1 MCNLKY
7 LFSFFFF
14 INSAFLF
21 CQNET
26 DENLTKITTVLDNY
40 FDLER
45 EAIHLHLDKTTFLNN
60 ETIWYQ
66 GYVINRKTNK
76 PYFTTNVFVLLF
88 DESGKQLSEKL
99 IYASNG
105 TFAGKITLNS
115 KLASG
120 NYYIQVYTNWMNN
133 FSENE
138 STISKISVINP
149 IEGIKNYKK
158 INTESLELA
167 LNPEGNSLISG
178 ISNTIGIQVK
188 DCNGN
193 SPGNL
198 EASIQNSTGEILK
211 TVKLNQFGFG
221 KFDIIPANIDIKV
234 VVNYEHKIKEK
245 TLPKPDLIGISIEVN
260 SFSIENNVAIKIKTN
275 QTSYETFQSKKLSL
289 VIHQDQKP
297 IVYPITFN
305 SNNLEQTFIVK
316 NTDLQIGIN
325 TIRIID
331 NDLKQWVERI
341 IYVSKPIKYELNILK
356 NRRNEDKISLI
367 AYSKSPNSIMSVS
380 VLPEGTKSI
389 DGNNSI
395 IAGITINPYL
405 NKSLTNSNYYL
416 NDQNRLKLYE
426 LDLVLLNEEKSKYNW
441 DYMKANPPKSN
452 YSFDIGINLKG
463 KIDPSIKNK
472 TFHKVKLV
480 TYKDLIMSTSDV
492 SEQGEYLFENLLLT
506 DSTLVDLSLQ
516 KLPNFENIP
525 QKLLPQIINR
535 KRNYSKIFTGNTSQN
550 CNVVIE
556 YETFSD
562 LDLPKFEGKII
573 NLKEVVLK
581 SKKISDLTYGNV
593 LSNTMLRGYKIDE
606 KYTTNSLL
614 NFIEYNGFVVT
625 RNQGKINISSRQRMS
640 LNLPDPTPLVYI
652 NDRQLFSSF
661 DELGFMQMIEIDEIF
676 IDSRAIV
683 ASMNNNAGII
693 KIYTKKPKKG
703 YFSKPNPNSF
713 FIKDAF
719 SDNVSFKNE
728 EYANI
733 QSIGFDNFAI
743 LGWFPRISSNESGDF
758 GFDVIDYNKTKS
770 KIIIDGMDSEGN
782 LFHEEKIVD
791 LK

>member
-1 MCNLKY
+1 M
-7 LFSFFFF
+7 
-14 INSAFLF
+14 
-21 CQNET
+21 
-26 DENLTKITTVLDNY
+26 
-40 FDLER
+40 
-45 EAIHLHLDKTTFLNN
+45 KT
-60 ETIWYQ
+60 
-66 GYVINRKTNK
+66 
-76 PYFTTNVFVLLF
+76 
-88 DESGKQLSEKL
+88 
-99 IYASNG
+99 
-105 TFAGKITLNS
+105 
-115 KLASG
+115 
-120 NYYIQVYTNWMNN
+120 
-133 FSENE
+133 
-138 STISKISVINP
+138 
-149 IEGIKNYKK
+149 
-158 INTESLELA
+158 
-167 LNPEGNSLISG
+167 
-178 ISNTIGIQVK
+178 
-188 DCNGN
+188 
-193 SPGNL
+193 
-198 EASIQNSTGEILK
+198 
-211 TVKLNQFGFG
+211 
-221 KFDIIPANIDIKV
+221 
-234 VVNYEHKIKEK
+234 
-245 TLPKPDLIGISIEVN
+245 
-260 SFSIENNVAIKIKTN
+260 
-275 QTSYETFQSKKLSL
+275 
-289 VIHQDQKP
+289 
-297 IVYPITFN
+297 
-305 SNNLEQTFIVK
+305 
-316 NTDLQIGIN
+316 
-325 TIRIID
+325 
-331 NDLKQWVERI
+331 
-341 IYVSKPIKYELNILK
+341 
-356 NRRNEDKISLI
+356 
-367 AYSKSPNSIMSVS
+367 
-380 VLPEGTKSI
+380 
-389 DGNNSI
+389 
-395 IAGITINPYL
+395 
-405 NKSLTNSNYYL
+405 
-416 NDQNRLKLYE
+416 
-426 LDLVLLNEEKSKYNW
+426 
-441 DYMKANPPKSN
+441 NPPKSN

-556 YETFSD
+556 YEPFSD
-562 LDLPKFEGKII
+562 VDLPIFEGKII

-703 YFSKPNPNSF
+703 YFSRPNPNSF
-713 FIKDAF
+713 FMKDAF

-728 EYANI
+728 EYANT

>member
-1 MCNLKY
+1 MINSKY
-7 LFSFFFF
+7 LLTFFCFLFSSF
-14 INSAFLF
+14 IF

-45 EAIHLHLDKTTFLNN
+45 EAIHLNIDKTTFINN

-88 DESGKQLSEKL
+88 DENGKEISEKL
-99 IYASNG
+99 VYASNG
-105 TFAGKITLNS
+105 TFAGKIKLNS

-138 STISKISVINP
+138 STIIKITVINP
-149 IEGIKNYKK
+149 TEGIKNYKK
-158 INTESLELA
+158 IDTESLHIFI
-167 LNPEGNSLISG
+167 NPEGKSLISSV
-178 ISNTIGIQVK
+178 SNTIGIQVK

-193 SPGNL
+193 SPQNL
-198 EASIQNSTGEILK
+198 EANIQNSSGEVIK
-211 TVKLNQFGFG
+211 TIKLNQFGFG
-221 KFDIIPANIDIKV
+221 KFDIVPSNDLIKV
-234 VVNYEHKIKEK
+234 SVKYETKIIEK
-245 TLPKPDLIGISIEVN
+245 ILPKPDLIGMSLEVN
-260 SFSIENNVAIKIKTN
+260 SFSLENSVAIKIKTN
-275 QTSYETFQSKKLSL
+275 QTSYDDFQSKKLSL
-289 VIHQDQKP
+289 VIHQDQKL
-297 IVYPITFN
+297 IVYPIIFD
-305 SNNLEQTFIVK
+305 SNNLDQTFLVK
-316 NTDLQIGIN
+316 NSDLQIGIN

-331 NDLKQWVERI
+331 SNLKQWAERI
-341 IYVSKPIKYELNILK
+341 IYVGSSAKSEFSITK
-356 NRRNEDKISLI
+356 NKRNEDKISLI
-367 AYSKSPNSIMSVS
+367 GYSKSPNAIMSVS
-380 VLPEGTKSI
+380 VLPEDTKSI
-389 DGNNSI
+389 GENNSI

-405 NKSLTNSNYYL
+405 NNYLENASYYL
-416 NDQNRLKLYE
+416 NSQNRLKLYE
-426 LDLVLLNEEKSKYNW
+426 LDLLLLNQEKLKYNW
-441 DYMKANPPKSN
+441 DYMKLNPPKSN
-452 YSFDIGINLKG
+452 YSFDVGINLKG
-463 KIDPSIKNK
+463 KIDPLIKNK

-480 TYKDLIMSTSDV
+480 VNKDLIMSTSDV
-492 SEQGEYLFENLLLT
+492 SELGEYQFENLLLT

-516 KLPNFENIP
+516 KLPNFEGIP
-525 QKLLPQIINR
+525 QKLIPQIINR
-535 KRNYSKIFTGNTSQN
+535 KRSFNKKFTGISPEI
-550 CNVVIE
+550 CNNIFE
-556 YETFSD
+556 YEPLLD

-573 NLKEVVLK
+573 NLKEVIVK
-581 SKKISDLTYGNV
+581 NKKMSDLTYGNI
-593 LSNTMLRGYKIDE
+593 LSNTMLKGYKIDE

-728 EYANI
+728 EYANT

-782 LFHEEKIVD
+782 LFHEEKLVE

>member
-791 LK
+791 FK

>member
-1 MCNLKY
+1 MKQLNYFFFLFFILVSNS
-7 LFSFFFF
+7 LFSQ
-14 INSAFLF
+14 ID
-21 CQNET
+21 T
-26 DENLTKITTVLDNY
+26 DENLAKIESILYNF

-60 ETIWYQ
+60 ESIWYQ

-76 PYFTTNVFVLLF
+76 PYFTTNVFVMLL
-88 DESGKQLSEKL
+88 DENGKQISEKL

-105 TFAGKITLNS
+105 TFAGKIKLNS

-120 NYYIQVYTNWMNN
+120 NYFIQVYTNWMNN

-138 STISKISVINP
+138 STITKVTVINP
-149 IEGIKNYKK
+149 TEGIKNYKE
-158 INTESLELA
+158 INTESLQIF
-167 LNPEGNSLISG
+167 LNPEGKSLISG
-178 ISNTIGIQVK
+178 ISNTIGVQVK

-193 SPGNL
+193 SPENI
-198 EASIQNSTGEILK
+198 EASIQNSIGEVIK
-211 TVKLNQFGFG
+211 TIKLNKFGFG
-221 KFDIIPANIDIKV
+221 KFDIIPSNNDIKV
-234 VVNYEHKIKEK
+234 VLNYDTKTIEK
-245 TLPKPDLIGISIEVN
+245 TLPKPDLIGISVEIN
-260 SFSIENNVAIKIKTN
+260 SFSLENSVAVKIKTN
-275 QTSYETFQSKKLSL
+275 QTSYDAFQSKKISL
-289 VIHQDQKP
+289 VIHQDQKL
-297 IVYPITFN
+297 IVYPFTFI
-305 SNNLEQTFIVK
+305 SNELEQTFIVK
-316 NTDLQIGIN
+316 NSDLQTGIN

-331 NDLKQWVERI
+331 SDLKQWGERL
-341 IYVSKPIKYELNILK
+341 IYISKPTKNEFNVLK

-367 AYSKSPNSIMSVS
+367 GYSKYPNSIMSIS
-380 VLPEGTKSI
+380 VLPEDTKSI

-405 NKSLTNSNYYL
+405 NNSLKNASYYL
-416 NDQNRLKLYE
+416 NSQNRLKLYE

-441 DYMKANPPKSN
+441 DYLKSNPPKSN

-480 TYKDLIMSTSDV
+480 TNKDLIMSTSDV
-492 SEQGEYLFENLLLT
+492 SEQGEYQFENLLLT

-525 QKLLPQIINR
+525 QKLIPQIINR
-535 KRNYSKIFTGNTSQN
+535 KRAYNKLFTGNMLEN
-550 CNVVIE
+550 CNE
-556 YETFSD
+556 TLKYESLSD
-562 LDLPKFEGKII
+562 LDLPKLEGKII

-581 SKKISDLTYGNV
+581 SKKISDLTYGNI

-614 NFIEYNGFVVT
+614 NFIEYNGFVVS
-625 RNQGKINISSRQRMS
+625 RNQGKVSISSRQKTS
-640 LNLPDPTPLVYI
+640 LNLPNPTPLVYI
-652 NDRQLFSSF
+652 NDRQLFSSY

-703 YFSKPNPNSF
+703 YFSKLNPNSF
-713 FIKDAF
+713 FLKEAF
-719 SDNVSFKNE
+719 TDNGTFKNE
-728 EYANI
+728 EYLNP
-733 QSIGFDNFAI
+733 QSIGFNNFAI
-743 LGWFPRISSNESGDF
+743 LGWSSRISSNENGDF
-758 GFDVIDYNKTKS
+758 TFVVIDYNKDKS
-770 KIIIDGMDSEGN
+770 KIIIEGMDGEGN
-782 LFHEEKIVD
+782 LFHEEKIVE

>member
-234 VVNYEHKIKEK
+234 VVNYEHKIIEK
-245 TLPKPDLIGISIEVN
+245 TLPKPDLIGMSIEVN

-275 QTSYETFQSKKLSL
+275 QTSYDAFQSKKLSL

-441 DYMKANPPKSN
+441 DYMKTNPPKSN

-535 KRNYSKIFTGNTSQN
+535 KINYSKIFTGNTSQN

-556 YETFSD
+556 YEPFSD

-719 SDNVSFKNE
+719 SENVSFKNE